1 MIVDQIKKRE
11 NKLINN
17 KNSRID
23 IPIGKWVKCENC
35 KEILYKENLRNN
47 LSVCPNCGHYFR
59 MHIGRRLE
67 ITIDKG
73 TYKRFDIDLETANP
87 LNIEDYTKKIENLRE
102 KTGLNE
108 AVSCRSRQN

>member
-23 IPIGKWVKCENC
+23 IPVGKWVKCENC

-47 LSVCPNCGHYFR
+47 LSVCPNCGHYR
-59 MHIGRRLE
+59 
-67 ITIDKG
+67 D
-73 TYKRFDIDLETANP
+73 
-87 LNIEDYTKKIENLRE
+87 RE
-102 KTGLNE
+102 VIQI
-108 AVSCRSRQN
+108 A

>member
-23 IPIGKWVKCENC
+23 IPVGKWVKCENC

-47 LSVCPNCGHYFR
+47 LSV
-59 MHIGRRLE
+59 
-67 ITIDKG
+67 
-73 TYKRFDIDLETANP
+73 
-87 LNIEDYTKKIENLRE
+87 
-102 KTGLNE
+102 
-108 AVSCRSRQN
+108 

>member
-23 IPIGKWVKCENC
+23 IPVGKWVKCENC

-67 ITIDKG
+67 QIIDEG
-73 TYKRFDIDLETANP
+73 TYKRFNLNIDTTNP
-87 LNIEDYTKKIENLRE
+87 LGLEDYEKKIKSLRE
-102 KTGLNE
+102 KTRLEE
-108 AVSCRSRQN
+108 AVS